1 MPLGREIGLDRSNIV
16 LDGDPVPPPPK
27 GAEPPIS
34 GQCLLWANGWV
45 DQDATWYRGRHR
57 PRRLCVRCGP
67 RCPQKGGRASHFL
80 SYVYCGRTARCIKM
94 PLARAIGLGSGDIIF
109 DGDRAPPPKK
119 RGTAPNFQPTCIVAK
134 RLDGATWF
142 GGRPRPRRRCVG

>member
-57 PRRLCVRCGP
+57 PRRWIDVASRLFMC
-67 RCPQKGGRASHFL
+67 KGKN
-80 SYVYCGRTARCIKM
+80 T
-94 PLARAIGLGSGDIIF
+94 
-109 DGDRAPPPKK
+109 
-119 RGTAPNFQPTCIVAK
+119 
-134 RLDGATWF
+134 
-142 GGRPRPRRRCVG
+142 